1 MATVFAASR
10 VLELP
15 NFVLDQKA
23 AVFDRFIWMLCAM
36 DGRYRS
42 LQDSCSKTHLPL
54 YTQLPKVASVG
65 GAAECFR
72 SSRQHYLLLGICGA
86 GMRALCEIL
95 LDAGHFVTGTDSQL
109 QNGGQVFAER
119 STWQTDRIK
128 ILPWNEYSDV
138 LRRVPVVVPENSQ
151 QARSW
156 QPVTAIVAS
165 NAVPDQDDR
174 IAAARVAKVPM
185 FRLTQALSQLLF
197 QHRQLCI
204 AGTHGKT
211 TTSAMLWAVLSS
223 QSLAHAAFV
232 GGQLT
237 EQRRSGFWTASSHPS
252 SQAAEWAVVESCE
265 YRDAFS
271 HLSPSGIVLTGIE
284 RDHFDYFPNA
294 SSEDQVFQKFAN
306 QLPSGGFLAVNAAC
320 DRAMQIALRLKNS
333 GNCQVI
339 TYGFDPQAE
348 WTARQIQQAGSDTSF
363 LACRN
368 GGIVGKIHLRI
379 PGLHNVQNS
388 LATIAV
394 ASHLG
399 VPFADIASHLA
410 CFKGVRRRF
419 ENRGQW
425 RGIELIDDYAHHPTA
440 IHATLSA
447 ARVAFGKRRIIAVF
461 EPHQISRV
469 EQLFE
474 EFGDA
479 LRLAD
484 ECLVLPVLPA
494 RELSTRALCCQTSGR
509 LVRSINLAG
518 GRAFLLADLDQVI
531 GKIDHA
537 GRPGDVVITMG
548 AGRTNQ
554 IHDEFNRRLQR
565 DSVA

>member
-1 MATVFAASR
+1 
-10 VLELP
+10 
-15 NFVLDQKA
+15 
-23 AVFDRFIWMLCAM
+23 M
-36 DGRYRS
+36 DGRCLS
-42 LQDSCSKTHLPL
+42 LQDSCFKSPAASDMHLQP
-54 YTQLPKVASVG
+54 VAAVG
-65 GAAECFR
+65 GATECFR
-72 SSRQHYLLLGICGA
+72 SSQQHYVLLGICGA

-109 QNGGQVFAER
+109 QDSGQVFAER
-119 STWQTDRIK
+119 STWQTDRIT
-128 ILPWNEYSDV
+128 ILPWNNCSD
-138 LRRVPVVVPENSQ
+138 LLWQAALVVPENLRQ
-151 QARSW
+151 DPSW
-156 QPVTAIVAS
+156 RPVTAIVAS
-165 NAVPDQDDR
+165 NAVPDQDSR
-174 IAAARVAKVPM
+174 IAAARLAKVPL

-211 TTSAMLWAVLSS
+211 TSSAMLWKVLSQ
-223 QSLAHAAFV
+223 QSLAHAAFI
-232 GGQLT
+232 GGQLS
-237 EQRRSGFWTASSHPS
+237 EQRRSGFWTTSSHQTS
-252 SQAAEWAVVESCE
+252 RASAWAVVESCE

-294 SSEDQVFQKFAN
+294 WSEDQVFQKFASR
-306 QLPSGGFLAVNAAC
+306 LPSGGFLVVNAGC
-320 DRAMQIALRLKNS
+320 DRAMQIAIELQNNGS
-333 GNCQVI
+333 CHVI
-339 TYGFDPQAE
+339 THGLSPQAE
-348 WTARQIQQAGSDTSF
+348 WTAEQIQQSNTGISF
-363 LACRN
+363 SACRK
-368 GGIVGKIHLRI
+368 GLRVGRVHLQI

-394 ASHLG
+394 AAHLG
-399 VPFADIASHLA
+399 VPFHEIASHLA
-410 CFKGVRRRF
+410 DFQGVRRRF
-419 ENRGQW
+419 EKRGQW

-447 ARVAFGKRRIIAVF
+447 ARMAFGKRRTIAVF

-474 EFGDA
+474 EFGQA
-479 LRLAD
+479 LQLAD

-494 RELSTRALCCQTSGR
+494 RELSTRALCCRTSGR

-565 DSVA
+565 DFVA